1 MKETP
6 LHPSMNLCVEDVRG
20 WEGAAKCA
28 FRLGWVSV
36 DSKKYEMM
44 LGVLFPCFPACWY
57 MLSFI
62 SSESSLAVIPW
73 DLTAFQGCNPPCT
86 LTALGI
92 SPACLGLA
100 LSNVKCG
107 WKPSAVLVGTLLTP
121 QLYPEPRYNSSQRPS
136 VSRACQT
143 LPAPPSSTPKVETWG
158 NWRSPLVFLFHSSGP
173 EEVKPLPLG

>member
-6 LHPSMNLCVEDVRG
+6 LCSGMNRCVEGVRG

-44 LGVLFPCFPACWY
+44 LGVLFPCFPACWH

-73 DLTAFQGCNPPCT
+73 DLTASQGRNPPCT
-86 LTALGI
+86 LTVLGI

-100 LSNVKCG
+100 LSNVNVAKNPLQCWWG
-107 WKPSAVLVGTLLTP
+107 HYSHHSCTQSQGATHLETLCEHSLP
-121 QLYPEPRYNSSQRPS
+121 NPPCSPFFHNQSGKLGKLEVP
-136 VSRACQT
+136 ACFLISFLRT
-143 LPAPPSSTPKVETWG
+143 
-158 NWRSPLVFLFHSSGP
+158 WRS
-173 EEVKPLPLG
+173 